1 MDDKAFDPDEI
12 EGVYVEIEKL
22 KSAYDDVERTTARI
36 NKRETL
42 LGVAKTQFSELR
54 VIQDD
59 LKPLF
64 ELWLVASRFSRTLP
78 GWVEGKFDQ
87 LDAGLIE
94 TKIDEWINE
103 LKRLQKTDLVAKNGK
118 QQELQV
124 FMYDSLIHF
133 KHYGPMLR
141 TLRTKGLAPR
151 HWRMIGQKLEFVIDP
166 SSITLYRLIMLELYD
181 EDKLKTIKQ
190 ICEIATKEY
199 AVQLALETLDKEMR
213 AVEFEFQLQTDGET
227 IVITRLP
234 DLITMFEE
242 FFLRAS
248 VLKTNPHIRSFFD
261 RLLEIEKIIKAVVE
275 LIHEWAVF
283 QRNFIYLNGIFVLD
297 EIAKSLP

>member
-1 MDDKAFDPDEI
+1 MDDKEFKPGDI
-12 EGVYVEIEKL
+12 EQVYHDIEAL
-22 KSAYDDVERTTARI
+22 KSAFDEVERRTALI

-42 LGVAKTQFSELR
+42 LGVSKTQFSELR
-54 VIQDD
+54 VIQGD

-103 LKRLQKTDLVAKNGK
+103 LKRLQKTNLVAVNAK
-118 QQELQV
+118 QQELLK
-124 FMYDSLIHF
+124 FMFESLTHF
-133 KHYGPMLR
+133 KRYGPMLR
-141 TLRTKGLAPR
+141 TLRTKGLAQR
-151 HWRMIGQKLEFVIDP
+151 HWRTIGQKLGFQIDP
-166 SSITLYRLIMLELYD
+166 QSITLYRLIKLELD
-181 EDKLKTIKQ
+181 AEDKLKTIKQ

-213 AVEFEFQLQTDGET
+213 AVEFDFQLQTDGET

-248 VLKTNPHIRSFFD
+248 VLKTNPHIRSFFE
-261 RLLEIEKIIKAVVE
+261 RLLEIEKIIKNVVE
-275 LIHEWAVF
+275 LINEWAVF